1 MAFMLIFCGFF
12 TGSRAQTQGQIPVTM
27 AQARAYALAQAS
39 ACPAWPL
46 KIRRREADSLPLQ
59 HRHKLSMSAPKR
71 IAVTGA
77 AGQIC
82 YSMLFRIANGDLF
95 GKDQPVAL
103 HLLEI
108 TPAMGLLES
117 VKMELDDCAFP
128 LLKEVVCTDDA
139 TTALGD
145 VDAALF
151 VGAKPRG
158 PGMERSDLITDNGK
172 IFSTLGKI
180 LNEAANP
187 DCKVVVVGNP
197 ANTNAYILKA
207 NAPRINARN
216 ITALTRLD
224 HNRAISQLANKVG
237 AGISDVQKMTIWGN
251 HSTTQVPDITH
262 ATVARKA
269 ATDLVDQAWARDEFI
284 PTVAKRGAAVIAARG
299 SSSAA
304 SAANG
309 TIDHMATWIQGSP
322 KGDWVSM
329 AVPSDGSYGIEEGL
343 IYSFPVTCTGGDY
356 TIVKDVTYDDFIA
369 DKMKA
374 SQAELVDERD
384 TVKDLLPS

>member
-1 MAFMLIFCGFF
+1 LGGLSIA
-12 TGSRAQTQGQIPVTM
+12 SRAALLVARSVAHLVSLLVAHPSPTRRPPVANPPLNSPLSRTPFMTQ
-27 AQARAYALAQAS
+27 
-39 ACPAWPL
+39 
-46 KIRRREADSLPLQ
+46 
-59 HRHKLSMSAPKR
+59 PKR

-82 YSMLFRIANGDLF
+82 YSMLFRIAAGDIY
-95 GKDQPVAL
+95 GPDQPVSL

-108 TPAMGLLES
+108 TPALPLLEA

-128 LLKEVVCTDDA
+128 LLRDVVVTDDP
-139 TTALGD
+139 TVALQG

-172 IFSTLGKI
+172 IFSALGKV
-180 LNEAANP
+180 LNEVGSP

-207 NAPRINARN
+207 NAPNVNPRN

-224 HNRAISQLANKVG
+224 HNRAASMLAGKAG
-237 AGISDVQKMTIWGN
+237 AAVADVERMIIWGN
-251 HSTTQVPDITH
+251 HSTTQVPDVSH
-262 ATVARKA
+262 ATVGGKPAL
-269 ATDLVDQAWARDEFI
+269 DQVDAGWAIDEFI
-284 PTVAKRGAAVIAARG
+284 PTIAKRGAAVIKARG

-309 TIDHMATWIQGSP
+309 TIDHMATWIQGT
-322 KGDWVSM
+322 KGDDWTSM
-329 AVPSDGSYGIEEGL
+329 AVLSDGSYGVAEGL
-343 IYSFPVTCTGGDY
+343 VYSFPVRCKGGDWE
-356 TIVKDVTYDDFIA
+356 IVQGLAVSDVIGE
-369 DKMKA
+369 KIKA
-374 SQAELVDERD
+374 SEAELAEERA
-384 TVKDLLPS
+384 TVKHLLPS

>member
-1 MAFMLIFCGFF
+1 M
-12 TGSRAQTQGQIPVTM
+12 TQ
-27 AQARAYALAQAS
+27 
-39 ACPAWPL
+39 
-46 KIRRREADSLPLQ
+46 
-59 HRHKLSMSAPKR
+59 PKR

-82 YSMLFRIANGDLF
+82 YSMLFRIAAGDIY
-95 GKDQPVAL
+95 GPDQPVSL

-108 TPAMGLLES
+108 TPALPLLEA

-128 LLKEVVCTDDA
+128 LLRDVIVTDDPRV
-139 TTALGD
+139 ALEG

-172 IFSTLGKI
+172 IFSSLGKV
-180 LNEAANP
+180 LNEVGSP

-197 ANTNAYILKA
+197 ANTNAFILKA
-207 NAPRINARN
+207 NAPSMNPRN

-224 HNRAISQLANKVG
+224 HNRAASLLAARAG
-237 AGISDVQKMTIWGN
+237 ASVADVSRVIIWGN
-251 HSTTQVPDITH
+251 HSTTQVPDLSH
-262 ATVARKA
+262 ATIGGKA
-269 ATDLVDQAWARDEFI
+269 ASERVDAGWAIDEFI

-309 TIDHMATWIQGSP
+309 TIDHMATWIRGTE
-322 KGDWVSM
+322 GDDWTSM
-329 AVPSDGSYGIEEGL
+329 AVQSDGSYGIAEGL
-343 IYSFPVTCTGGDY
+343 VYSFPVRCKGGEWE
-356 TIVKDVTYDDFIA
+356 IVQGLEVSDVIGE
-369 DKMKA
+369 KMKA
-374 SQAELVDERD
+374 SERELVEERD